1 MLYVLEDELLKL
13 KDEGIISKNLLI
25 QLKLYENMLDR
36 LTIKDI

>member
-1 MLYVLEDELLKL
+1 MLYVL